1 MKADLKSRLST
12 GKTLI
17 GSFVTI
23 GSADT
28 TEIMAL
34 AGYDFLVLDTE
45 HGAMSIET
53 VTQLIRAAEVHGV
66 PSVVRVSEPS
76 DSTILRSLDIGATG
90 VQVPQ
95 VNSGQLARQIAQA
108 AHYHPKGHRG
118 LAMPRA
124 AEYGS
129 MVIEAY
135 FQKSREETLVVAQ
148 CESAEGLEQLEAV
161 ASVSEVDVIFLGPFD
176 LSHSLGIPGQVEDPR
191 IKAAEK
197 RVVEICEANGKAAG
211 IFAVNGQAAAERA
224 AQGFRYIT
232 IAMEAMFLSA
242 AAKEALATAR
252 TNIQE

>member
-1 MKADLKSRLST
+1 
-12 GKTLI
+12 
-17 GSFVTI
+17 
-23 GSADT
+23 
-28 TEIMAL
+28 
-34 AGYDFLVLDTE
+34 
-45 HGAMSIET
+45 
-53 VTQLIRAAEVHGV
+53 
-66 PSVVRVSEPS
+66 
-76 DSTILRSLDIGATG
+76 
-90 VQVPQ
+90 
-95 VNSGQLARQIAQA
+95 
-108 AHYHPKGHRG
+108 
-118 LAMPRA
+118 
-124 AEYGS
+124 
-129 MVIEAY
+129 Y

>member
-1 MKADLKSRLST
+1 MKADLKSRLSA
-12 GKTLI
+12 GKTII

-28 TEIMAL
+28 TEILAL
-34 AGYDFLVLDTE
+34 AGYDFLVIDTE

-66 PSVVRVSEPS
+66 PSLVRVTEPS

-95 VNSGQLARQIAQA
+95 VNSGQLARQIARA

-124 AEYGS
+124 AQYGS
-129 MVIEAY
+129 MAIDAY
-135 FQKSREETLVVAQ
+135 FQKSRQETLVVAQ

-161 ASVSEVDVIFLGPFD
+161 AAVPEVDVIFLGPFD

-191 IKAAEK
+191 IKEAEK